1 MSVDTVSTFLATG
14 TILLGAGL
22 ITVIV
27 IWVAS
32 LVSDRAGALLDA
44 ISASFEGLGLGLA
57 WLLAAGAT
65 VGSLYYSEV
74 AHIPACDLCW
84 YQRIA
89 MFPLVVIL
97 GVAVFRRDAR
107 ARVYAIPLAVIG
119 AGLAAYHHLIQ
130 QFPELEVGA
139 CSVDVP
145 CTTAY
150 VWKFNFVSLPLMGL
164 VTFGAIVAV
173 LLLDRSGRAV
183 TPAKDTPTQKE
194 AM

>member
-1 MSVDTVSTFLATG
+1 
-14 TILLGAGL
+14 GAGL

-27 IWVAS
+27 VWVAS
-32 LVSDRAGALLDA
+32 LVSDRAGALLEA
-44 ISASFEGLGLGLA
+44 IAASFEGLGLRLA

-65 VGSLYYSEV
+65 VGSLYYSEI
-74 AHIPACDLCW
+74 ADFPACDLCW

-89 MFPLVVIL
+89 LFPLVIIL
-97 GVAVFRRDAR
+97 GIAVFRRDVR

-119 AGLAAYHHLIQ
+119 AGLAVYNHLIQ
-130 QFPELEVGA
+130 AFPNLAAGF
-139 CSVDVP
+139 CSLDSP

-183 TPAKDTPTQKE
+183 TPAKDTPTHQE